1 MTTLTV
7 AKPIKHIPTTQA
19 IAPPDVHVGLE
30 FPSLGW
36 WWKVE
41 SINRDNQL
49 MVVRPVR
56 PTNKMIKIANEN
68 AGR

>member
-1 MTTLTV
+1 MTTLTA
-7 AKPIKHIPTTQA
+7 AKPIKHIPA
-19 IAPPDVHVGLE
+19 ALSIAPPDVHVGLE

-56 PTNKMIKIANEN
+56 PTNKMIKLTNEN

>member
-1 MTTLTV
+1 MTTLAV
-7 AKPIKHIPTTQA
+7 AKPIKHIPAAQT
-19 IAPPDVHVGLE
+19 IAPPDVHVGME

-41 SINRDNQL
+41 SINRDSGL
-49 MVVRPVR
+49 MVIRPTR
-56 PTNKMIKIANEN
+56 PTNKMIKLTNEK